1 MTPAAEAQLQLVADL
16 ASLAPQS
23 LWWYPRPFSMP
34 YRRSPR
40 TRRPSETSALAAVS
54 PPSRVGVDWA
64 NVLAS
69 LDDAVIVTD
78 TTERVT
84 FLNPAAEN
92 LTGSSARQACNH
104 ALARLFPFDGWI
116 VEMARKTLAT
126 GDGCRHGGVE
136 LADPG
141 RPLVPVAAAVSPV
154 LDAAGRVEGAVLVIH
169 DVSYWKDLEEASRY
183 ADRAASLELLSSG
196 LAHEIK
202 NPLGAIKGAAQL
214 LEQTPNRQGQTVDE
228 HTAVIVREVDRLT
241 RLLDEL
247 LDIAHPPPLTFELV
261 NIHKVLDTVL
271 GLARQRR
278 EWQETVFVP
287 QFDPSLPEIRANES
301 KLVQVFLNLVIN
313 ALQAMGGKGT
323 LTISTR
329 IVTDYHLRRERG
341 AQARFLAVE
350 VEDTGPGI
358 AQGDLENLF
367 ASFFTTKPGGTGL
380 GLAICQQIITQH
392 AGRIWVLNRP
402 RGGAIAR
409 VLLPMATL
417 SDRP

>member
-1 MTPAAEAQLQLVADL
+1 
-16 ASLAPQS
+16 
-23 LWWYPRPFSMP
+23 MP

-40 TRRPSETSALAAVS
+40 TRRPRATSALAAVS
-54 PPSRVGVDWA
+54 PLSRVGVDWA

-92 LTGSSARQACNH
+92 LTGSSARQVCNH
-104 ALARLFPFDGWI
+104 PLARLFPFDGWI

-126 GDGCRHGGVE
+126 GSGCRHGE
-136 LADPG
+136 IDLAGPG
-141 RPLVPVAAAVSPV
+141 RPPLPVAAAVSPV
-154 LDAAGRVEGAVLVIH
+154 LDAAGRVEGAVLLIH

-247 LDIAHPPPLTFELV
+247 RDIAHPPPLTFEPV

-271 GLARQRR
+271 GLSRQRR
-278 EWQETVFVP
+278 EWQEIAFVP

-313 ALQAMGGKGT
+313 ALQAMGGKGA

-329 IVTDYHLRRERG
+329 IVTNYHVRRERG

-367 ASFFTTKPGGTGL
+367 ASFFTTKPGGSGL
-380 GLAICQQIITQH
+380 GLAICQQIVTQH
-392 AGRIWVLNRP
+392 GGRIWVLNRP

-409 VLLPMATL
+409 VCLPMATL